1 MKIVMTLMVRDEAD
15 VVGAML
21 EHHRAQGV
29 DHVIITDNGS
39 IDGTADVLRRYEEAG
54 FATVWHDPVHRKQQY
69 QTVTRM
75 ARHAATAMGAD
86 WVINA
91 DADEFW
97 IPTTGTSLREV
108 LADVS
113 ADVPYLTVPV
123 VNLTGRPAKD
133 GTGLDRLVYRDLR
146 TSVELR
152 AVGIPFPPTADAVH
166 RGHPL
171 VEIAQ
176 GNHFVSAPGW
186 PAEGGA
192 APLEVLHLPWR
203 SWRQYEHKVRI
214 AGQAYLSNPDLT
226 PSPRHHGMQDF
237 RRWEDGRLEH
247 VYVAKHPTRT
257 ELEALV
263 ESGSL
268 VVDDRLAGLQSL
280 NIEGARSDVLY
291 SRAEEQTLSET
302 GRLLAALEA
311 TADERYLALR
321 SELENAI
328 TERDAARR
336 QLREV
341 REERDRLATALEIE
355 RGRFV
360 VRTTERAAAA
370 ARRILHPRRSTSG
383 GRHSG

>member
-1 MKIVMTLMVRDEAD
+1 
-15 VVGAML
+15 
-21 EHHRAQGV
+21 
-29 DHVIITDNGS
+29 
-39 IDGTADVLRRYEEAG
+39 
-54 FATVWHDPVHRKQQY
+54 
-69 QTVTRM
+69 
-75 ARHAATAMGAD
+75 
-86 WVINA
+86 
-91 DADEFW
+91 
-97 IPTTGTSLREV
+97 
-108 LADVS
+108 
-113 ADVPYLTVPV
+113 
-123 VNLTGRPAKD
+123 
-133 GTGLDRLVYRDLR
+133 
-146 TSVELR
+146 
-152 AVGIPFPPTADAVH
+152 
-166 RGHPL
+166 
-171 VEIAQ
+171 
-176 GNHFVSAPGW
+176 
-186 PAEGGA
+186 
-192 APLEVLHLPWR
+192 
-203 SWRQYEHKVRI
+203 
-214 AGQAYLSNPDLT
+214 
-226 PSPRHHGMQDF
+226 MQDF